1 MSLIKII
8 VSLIPAFLFLGLLL
22 YLDSLKLV
30 NQVLLLICL
39 GWGLMSA
46 GFCFFINTYLIST
59 IGIPFETYSGF
70 VAPVVEESIKLMML
84 LILIRKNKIGFM
96 IDAAIYGFAIGS
108 AFSLAEN
115 AFYLFHFAGSE
126 SNLMVWITRG
136 FGTALMH
143 GGTTAIFGIMTMSAL
158 NRQSNELIAIFS
170 GTFIAILIHGIY
182 NQFLLSPLVSTLL
195 IVILIPISISLIFQS
210 NEKAIKDWLEMEF
223 DSEIKLLRM
232 IRQGKFSQ
240 TKSGAFLVSI
250 KRHFPADVVFD
261 IYCFISLYIELSI
274 KAKSVM
280 MLKENDLI
288 VTPDPEIPAKLMEL
302 RALRKNIGKA
312 GFLAIAP
319 VLRMSRKD
327 LWKISLLEGK

>member
-39 GWGLMSA
+39 GWGLLSA
-46 GFCFFINTYLIST
+46 VCCYFVNTFFIRN

-70 VAPVVEESIKLMML
+70 VAPVVEESMKFMIL
-84 LILIRKNKIGFM
+84 LLLIRKNKIGFM
-96 IDAAIYGFAIGS
+96 IDGAIYGFAVGS

-115 AFYLFHFAGSE
+115 AFYLFQFAGSE
-126 SNLMVWITRG
+126 SNLMVWIIRG

-158 NRQSNELIAIFS
+158 NRQSNALIAVLS
-170 GTFIAILIHGIY
+170 GAFIAFLIHGIY
-182 NQFLLSPLVSTLL
+182 NQFLVSPLVSTLL
-195 IVILIPISISLIFQS
+195 IVVLVPVSISLIFQS

-240 TKSGAFLVSI
+240 TKSGTFLVSI
-250 KRHFPADVVFD
+250 KNHFPAEVVFD

-274 KAKSVM
+274 KAKSLM
-280 MLKENDLI
+280 MLKENDL
-288 VTPDPEIPAKLMEL
+288 VVKPDPGIPAKMKEL
-302 RALRKNIGKA
+302 RALRKSIGKA
-312 GFLAIAP
+312 GLMAIAP